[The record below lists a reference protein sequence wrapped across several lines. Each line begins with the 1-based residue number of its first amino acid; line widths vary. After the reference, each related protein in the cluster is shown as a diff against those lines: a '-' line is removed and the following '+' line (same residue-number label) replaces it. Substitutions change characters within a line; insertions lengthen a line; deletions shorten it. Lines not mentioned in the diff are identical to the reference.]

1 MNTQIP
7 DDPFSGIQIPQLK
20 QVTQLG
26 DTLGEQSVAVQVDVN
41 QTQQPYFSGSD
52 KTTKRPMKPPP
63 DTIGTQG
70 QNEPQTSEGA
80 AIDVVGSDGK
90 LNKVPKHSTWVT
102 PTAYPTYLRTTTS
115 GKTIILDSN
124 GLEVDQGTYKA
135 RIFFSDLTKDLTLRE
150 LTICDAGVSK
160 KILILASAP
169 YT

>member
-1 MNTQIP
+1 MNTRIP
-7 DDPFSGIQIPQLK
+7 EDPFSGIVLPPFLVVSDPVKSPAAEPVAI
-20 QVTQLG
+20 QVSRT
-26 DTLGEQSVAVQVDVN
+26 DSASIDPINVEVPTP
-41 QTQQPYFSGSD
+41 TP
-52 KTTKRPMKPPP
+52 
-63 DTIGTQG
+63 
-70 QNEPQTSEGA
+70 EGA
-80 AIDVVGSDGK
+80 AIEVVGTDGK

-102 PTAYPTYLRTTTS
+102 PTSYPTYLRTTTS
-115 GKTIILDSN
+115 GKTVILDSN

>member
-1 MNTQIP
+1 MITRIP
-7 DDPFSGIQIPQLK
+7 EDPFSGIVLPPFTVESSPVK
-20 QVTQLG
+20 SPAS
-26 DTLGEQSVAVQVDVN
+26 EPVAVQVSRTDSTSVDS
-41 QTQQPYFSGSD
+41 TVAE
-52 KTTKRPMKPPP
+52 PPSP
-63 DTIGTQG
+63 PT
-70 QNEPQTSEGA
+70 PEGA